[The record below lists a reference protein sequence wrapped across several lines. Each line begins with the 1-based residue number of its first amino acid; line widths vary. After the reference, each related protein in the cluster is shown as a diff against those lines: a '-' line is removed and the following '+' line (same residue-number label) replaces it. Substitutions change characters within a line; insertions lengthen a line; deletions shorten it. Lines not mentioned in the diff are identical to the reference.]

1 MVVVRT
7 PNRTPNTI
15 DSGVMDDG
23 SPAREPMRRDVPIP
37 SIIPIRLET
46 IPKTPA
52 SSRYCLRMSSTVA
65 PRASMVPISLI
76 LSFTVSIITLAMPI
90 PPTSSY
96 MAPIPA
102 RAYLIMERV
111 LIRVLSISRAVVAS

>member
-1 MVVVRT
+1 
-7 PNRTPNTI
+7 
-15 DSGVMDDG
+15 
-23 SPAREPMRRDVPIP
+23 
-37 SIIPIRLET
+37 
-46 IPKTPA
+46 
-52 SSRYCLRMSSTVA
+52 
-65 PRASMVPISLI
+65 MVPISLI

-90 PPTSSY
+90 PPTSSD